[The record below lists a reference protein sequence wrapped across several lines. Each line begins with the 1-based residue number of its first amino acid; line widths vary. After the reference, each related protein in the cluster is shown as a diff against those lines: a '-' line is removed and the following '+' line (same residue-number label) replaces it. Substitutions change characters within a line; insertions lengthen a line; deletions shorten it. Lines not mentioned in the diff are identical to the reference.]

1 MGTLFLY
8 ELRKLIRQRYLVFF
22 IILLL
27 GVNLFNIYLN
37 YDALLSPQQYVK
49 DGETFALTPLRL
61 QMDRDYEGKITN
73 VKLARL
79 KAHRNA
85 AEAIFSG
92 GDDGNETM
100 YTPYPYSDMNFA
112 GEIITEMQRLY
123 TYHDTVIGAV
133 LQKNAALKAQA
144 QTVNDSF
151 RLRQAQL
158 IEKTYTGRSLDSYYR
173 VNAFETVF
181 SYRLS
186 ALFLVLLSVY
196 SAAFLFAGEKENGM
210 LPLLKCTPKKRVLF
224 AAKAAA
230 FFTFVSGVG
239 ILFFSADLLMF
250 WLCLRP
256 SGFLQPFYAIE
267 GYTYSVLNVNVVT
280 AYLLTSFLRVLG
292 AFLIGCAVML
302 LSVLLPKAWHA
313 FFGGALLTA
322 ALMAISLFT
331 DGVFGALR
339 FFDPVTLLISIRLF
353 ETFRVVNVLGHPV
366 FMYVVALFGSLLF
379 GAFSLT
385 GTWLVYKRRRGYA

>member
-1 MGTLFLY
+1 
-8 ELRKLIRQRYLVFF
+8 
-22 IILLL
+22 
-27 GVNLFNIYLN
+27 
-37 YDALLSPQQYVK
+37 
-49 DGETFALTPLRL
+49 
-61 QMDRDYEGKITN
+61 
-73 VKLARL
+73 
-79 KAHRNA
+79 
-85 AEAIFSG
+85 
-92 GDDGNETM
+92 
-100 YTPYPYSDMNFA
+100 
-112 GEIITEMQRLY
+112 
-123 TYHDTVIGAV
+123 
-133 LQKNAALKAQA
+133 
-144 QTVNDSF
+144 
-151 RLRQAQL
+151 
-158 IEKTYTGRSLDSYYR
+158 
-173 VNAFETVF
+173 
-181 SYRLS
+181 
-186 ALFLVLLSVY
+186 
-196 SAAFLFAGEKENGM
+196 
-210 LPLLKCTPKKRVLF
+210 
-224 AAKAAA
+224 
-230 FFTFVSGVG
+230 
-239 ILFFSADLLMF
+239 MF

>member
-8 ELRKLIRQRYLVFF
+8 ELKKLIRQKYLIFF
-22 IILLL
+22 IVLLL

-37 YDALLSPQQYVK
+37 YDELLSPQQYAK

-61 QMDRDYEGKITN
+61 QMDRDFAGKITN
-73 VKLARL
+73 EKLARL
-79 KAHRNA
+79 KAHRDA
-85 AEAIFSG
+85 AEAIFNGEES
-92 GDDGNETM
+92 DEPM

-133 LQKNAALKAQA
+133 LQKNGYLETQAKA
-144 QTVNDSF
+144 VND
-151 RLRQAQL
+151 RYRQRQAEL
-158 IEKTYTGRSLDSYYR
+158 IEKTYAGRSLDSYYR

-186 ALFLVLLSVY
+186 ALFLVLLGVY

-210 LPLLKCTPKKRVLF
+210 LPLLKCTPKKRALF
-224 AAKAAA
+224 AAKTAA
-230 FFTFVSGVG
+230 FFTFVLCVG
-239 ILFFSADLLMF
+239 ILFFSADLLTF

-256 SGFLQPFYAIE
+256 SGFGQPFYAIE
-267 GYTYSVLNVNVVT
+267 GYMYSVLNVNILT

-292 AFLIGCAVML
+292 AFFIGCAVML

-313 FFGGALLTA
+313 FFCGVLLTA
-322 ALMAISLFT
+322 ALMGMSLFT
-331 DGVFGALR
+331 DGIFGALR

-353 ETFRVVNVLGHPV
+353 ETFRVVNIFGNPV
-366 FMYVVALFGSLLF
+366 FMYAAALFGSLLF
-379 GAFSLT
+379 GSLSLT
-385 GTWLVYKRRRGYA
+385 GTWLIYKRRRGYA

>member
-8 ELRKLIRQRYLVFF
+8 ELRKLIRQKYLIFF

-27 GVNLFNIYLN
+27 GVDLFNIYLN
-37 YDALLSPQQYVK
+37 YDELLSPQQYVK
-49 DGETFALTPLRL
+49 NGETFALTPLRF

-73 VKLARL
+73 EKLAKL
-79 KAHRNA
+79 KAHREA
-85 AEAIFSG
+85 AEAIFG
-92 GDDGNETM
+92 GEESDEPM

-144 QTVNDSF
+144 GAVNDSF
-151 RLRQAQL
+151 RQRQAEL

-210 LPLLKCTPKKRVLF
+210 LPLLKCTPKKCALF
-224 AAKAAA
+224 AVKEAA
-230 FFTFVSGVG
+230 FFTFVLCVG
-239 ILFFSADLLMF
+239 ILFFSADLFLF

-267 GYTYSVLNVNVVT
+267 GYMYSVLNVNIIT

-313 FFGGALLTA
+313 FFGGVLLTA
-322 ALMAISLFT
+322 ALMGMSLFT
-331 DGVFGALR
+331 DGIFGMLR

-353 ETFRVVNVLGHPV
+353 ETFRVVSVFGYPV
-366 FMYVVALFGSLLF
+366 FMYTGALFGSLLF
-379 GAFSLT
+379 GSFSLT